1 MNDRRALIALAHVVE
16 PADPAISTLVERVGP
31 VDALELI
38 ATGRVPV
45 RHAKALQGR
54 WRALDLDRELEKA
67 HRGSIRIIERGGEHW
82 PEALDDL
89 GATRPFALWVRG
101 AADPGELL
109 QKSVAMVGTRDPS
122 SYGQHV
128 ARTWSA
134 GLVDRGYS
142 IVSGGA
148 FGIDAAA
155 HRAVLDVGGRT
166 MCVLASGVD
175 VAYPSAHAPLFE
187 RIAQSGLVVSEAPLG
202 FGARRQ
208 RFLTRNRVIAASTS
222 ATIVVEA
229 AHRSGTTSTAHAA
242 ARLARLVFA
251 VPGPVTSVVSAGCH
265 RLISEQV
272 AMLAASLGDVL
283 QTMSPIGTT
292 ILPEVPR
299 DPRDELTSTQAT
311 VLDAIPPR
319 EAISFERLAT
329 TAGLDVSET
338 ALALATLQR
347 LGFVAVA
354 ADGWRLIP
362 RG

>member
-1 MNDRRALIALAHVVE
+1 MNDRHALIALAHVVE
-16 PADPAISTLVERVGP
+16 PADPAITTLVDRVGP
-31 VDALELI
+31 GDALDLI

-54 WRALDLDRELEKA
+54 WRELDLDRELDRA
-67 HRGSIRIIERGGEHW
+67 RRGSIRIIERGGEDW

-89 GATRPFALWVRG
+89 GSARPFALWARG
-101 AADPGELL
+101 AADPGVLL

-122 SYGQHV
+122 SYGQHI
-128 ARTWSA
+128 ARTWAA
-134 GLVDRGYS
+134 GLVDTGYS

-187 RIAQSGLVVSEAPLG
+187 RIAQSGLVISEAPLG

-208 RFLTRNRVIAASTS
+208 RFLTRNRLIAALTS

-283 QTMSPIGTT
+283 QTMSPLGATV
-292 ILPEVPR
+292 LPEAPR
-299 DPRDELTSTQAT
+299 DPRDALTTAQAT
-311 VLDAIPPR
+311 VLDAIPARDAMPF
-319 EAISFERLAT
+319 EALVT
-329 TAGLDVSET
+329 TAGLDVTET
-338 ALALATLQR
+338 ALALAALQR
-347 LGFVAVA
+347 LGFVAAA
-354 ADGWRLIP
+354 ADGWRLSP